1 MKASQFLL
9 RALLVLAGVVI
20 LDFACRPA
28 MDALRKFSL
37 RTNPDNFE
45 MTSYYGVEMASEDML
60 ILGASTTTHHYI
72 PSLFEDSL
80 QMSVRNLGKDGA
92 FLYCQICQLSLI
104 LERYTPKVI
113 LWDIHD
119 DCLSHNL
126 DWGDF
131 MEISDYFPYQLNDIS
146 RSVVKEMGRFQP
158 VSMQSWLYRYNSKL
172 PEYLFSFVSGR
183 NSQKGYVPL
192 PADQGYAIDVSET
205 KAAENLNQKK
215 VELLEEVLALCKEKG
230 CRVILA
236 TSPRLAD
243 DGVQQTEQYRVLCS
257 ITERMDIPYFNH
269 HTDPRFFNE
278 TALFRDTDHLN
289 EKGAML
295 YTGHIIEDLNQ
306 VLSNHDR

>member
-1 MKASQFLL
+1 MKAAQFFI
-9 RALLVLAGVVI
+9 RAFVVLAGVVI
-20 LDFACRPA
+20 LDFACRPV
-28 MDALRKFSL
+28 MDALRQVSL
-37 RTNPDNFE
+37 RTNPDNYE
-45 MTSYYGVEMASEDML
+45 MTSYYGVEIASEDML
-60 ILGASTTTHHYI
+60 VLGASTATHHYI
-72 PSLFEDSL
+72 PSLLEDSL

-131 MEISDYFPYQLNDIS
+131 MEISDYFPYRLNDIS
-146 RSVVKEMGRFQP
+146 RSVVKEMGTFQS

-192 PADQGYAIDVSET
+192 PADQGFSIEVSET
-205 KAAENLNQKK
+205 KATENINQKK

-230 CRVILA
+230 CRLILA
-236 TSPRLAD
+236 TSPRLSD
-243 DGVQQTEQYRVLCS
+243 DGVQQTEQYKMLCS
-257 ITERMDIPYFNH
+257 ITERMGIPYFNYH
-269 HTDPRFFNE
+269 YDSRFFNE
-278 TALFRDTDHLN
+278 TTLFRDTDHLN
-289 EKGAML
+289 DQGAAL
-295 YTGHIIEDLNQ
+295 YTSCIIEELKAT
-306 VLSNHDR
+306 L